1 MKVILASSQAK
12 GDQAAFRLF
21 KQVVDNGGQ
30 VLGLATGS
38 TPEGLYKLVRE
49 SSLDLSG
56 LTSVNL
62 DEYVGIAPD
71 NPQSYHYFM
80 QKHLFDAKP
89 FAKSYIP
96 NGLAKDPDAEVK
108 RYDQVIADHPVDLQI
123 LGIGRDGHIGFNEPG
138 SPFDGGTHRVKLT
151 QSTID
156 ANSRFFASKDDVPRE
171 AYTMGIGTI
180 LKSKEILL
188 MAYGDKKAD
197 AVAKM
202 VEGPVTT
209 DVAASALQ
217 NAKNVVVIVDP
228 AAAAKLSPKSI
239 DERL

>member
-1 MKVILASSQAK
+1 MKVILASNKAA
-12 GDQAAFRLF
+12 GDQAAFNVF
-21 KQVVDNGGQ
+21 QQVIENGAK

-38 TPEGLYKLVRE
+38 TPEGLYKLLRE
-49 SSLDLSG
+49 SDLDFSAM
-56 LTSVNL
+56 TSVNL

-89 FAKSYIP
+89 FAHSYLP
-96 NGLAKDPDAEVK
+96 NGLADDPDAEVK
-108 RYDQVIADHPVDLQI
+108 RYDQVVADHPVDLQL

-151 QSTID
+151 QSTIE
-156 ANSRFFASKDDVPRE
+156 ANSRFFASEDDVPKE

-188 MAYGDKKAD
+188 IAYGDKKAA
-197 AVAKM
+197 AVQKM
-202 VEGPVTT
+202 IEGPVTT
-209 DVAASALQ
+209 DVAASALKK
-217 NAKNVVVIVDP
+217 AANVVVILDP
-228 AAAAKLSPKSI
+228 AAAAKLQPSSI
-239 DERL
+239 TERI